1 MKERGKKMSKRVFGV
16 IALFLTMIIP
26 TLSAAQEFPTK
37 PINILVGFAPGG
49 AVDPTIR
56 MLASKTEKFLGQ
68 PFVITNNGGGGG
80 MVALS
85 IVAKEKADGYHIVG
99 CTSTGLVW
107 VPQFQTVPYKLD
119 DFVFIMHYGAPQTGL
134 SVRSDSPWKTLKD
147 FVEYARNN
155 PWKVTYSTTGIGTPM
170 HLAMEFI
177 AKQEGLQWTH
187 IPYKGNGPALTAL
200 LGGHVTAQSGG
211 PEAIPH
217 IRAGTIRLLAT
228 HGERRMKIFP
238 QVPTFRELGYDFI
251 NETVFMFATPKGTPS
266 AIIEKLD
273 KAFRKAME
281 DPEFVQMMENMEMEI
296 TYRNAADTKR
306 FLEEAYTRLGRLI
319 QDLKISTE
327 TEKK

>member
-1 MKERGKKMSKRVFGV
+1 MRERGKKISKNIFWV
-16 IALFLTMIIP
+16 IGLSLTIIIP
-26 TLSAAQEFPTK
+26 TLSAAEEFPTK

-56 MLASKTEKFLGQ
+56 MLASKAEKFLGQ

-85 IVAKEKADGYHIVG
+85 IVAKEKADGYHLVG

-119 DFVFIMHYGAPQTGL
+119 DFAFIMHYGSPQTGP
-134 SVRSDSPWKTLKD
+134 SVRADSPWTTLKD
-147 FVEYARNN
+147 FVEYAKNN

-187 IPYKGNGPALTAL
+187 IPYRGNGPALTAL

-217 IRAGTIRLLAT
+217 IKAGTIRLLAT
-228 HGERRMKIFP
+228 HGEKRMKIFP
-238 QVPTFRELGYDFI
+238 NVPTFRELGYDFI
-251 NETVFMFATPKGTPS
+251 NETVFMFAAPKGIPP
-266 AIIEKLD
+266 AILEKLGE
-273 KAFRKAME
+273 AFHKAME
-281 DPEFVQMMENMEMEI
+281 DPEFIKLMENMEMEI
-296 TYRNAADTKR
+296 TYRNSADTKKY
-306 FLEEAYTRLGRLI
+306 LEEAYTRLAKMI
-319 QDLKISTE
+319 IDLKMPKE
-327 TEKK
+327 PEKK

>member
-1 MKERGKKMSKRVFGV
+1 MKEKGKKMSIKFFLGF
-16 IALFLTMIIP
+16 ALFLMMIPI
-26 TLSAAQEFPTK
+26 LSGAQEFPNK

-56 MLASKTEKFLGQ
+56 MLASKAEKFLGQ

-85 IVAKEKADGYHIVG
+85 MVTKEKADGYHLVG

-107 VPQFQTVPYKLD
+107 VPQFQAVPYKLD
-119 DFVFIMHYGAPQTGL
+119 DFAFIMHYGSPQTGL
-134 SVRSDSPWKTLKD
+134 SVRADSPWTTLKG
-147 FVEYARNN
+147 FVEYAKNN

-177 AKQEGLQWTH
+177 AKQEGIQWTH
-187 IPYKGNGPALTAL
+187 IPYRGNGPALTAL

-211 PEAIPH
+211 PEVIPH

-228 HGERRMKIFP
+228 QGEKRRKNFSN
-238 QVPTFRELGYDFI
+238 VPTLQELGYDFVS
-251 NETVFMFATPKGTPS
+251 ETMFMLTAPKGTPPS
-266 AIIEKLD
+266 IVRKLD
-273 KAFRKAME
+273 EAFRKAME
-281 DPEFVQMMENMEMEI
+281 DMEFIQLMENMEMEI
-296 TYRNAADTKR
+296 TYRNAADTKK

-319 QDLKISTE
+319 QDLKIPTE